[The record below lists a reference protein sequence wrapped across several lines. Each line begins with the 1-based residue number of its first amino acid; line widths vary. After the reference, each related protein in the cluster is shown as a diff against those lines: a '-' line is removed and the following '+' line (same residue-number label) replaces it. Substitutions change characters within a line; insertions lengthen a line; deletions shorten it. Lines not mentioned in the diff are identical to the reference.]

1 MKKEII
7 IDGNRILDKK
17 SLYEEI
23 NRVFMQNEDWKLGES
38 LDALNDLLY
47 GGFGVIKESEEVR
60 LIWKNFEENQKIFGF
75 DFTLRFYQEKL
86 QDPRTFNLK
95 FIQKSIQ
102 ELKEGKGMTY
112 FEMILDIISEH
123 PNIELIFIY
132 T

>member
-47 GGFGVIKESEEVR
+47 GGFGVIKESEEVQ

-75 DFTLRFYQEKL
+75 DFTLKFYQEKL
-86 QDPRTFNLK
+86 QYPQTFNIK

-123 PNIELIFIY
+123 PNIELIKE
-132 T
+132 

>member
-7 IDGNRILDKK
+7 IDGNRIFDKK
-17 SLYEEI
+17 SLYEEV

-47 GGFGVIKESEEVR
+47 GGFGVIKESVEVR

-95 FIQKSIQ
+95 LIQKSIQ

-123 PNIELIFIY
+123 PNIELIKE
-132 T
+132 

>member
-47 GGFGVIKESEEVR
+47 GGFGVIKESEEVQ

-75 DFTLRFYQEKL
+75 DFTLKFYQENL
-86 QDPRTFNLK
+86 QYPQTFNIK

-123 PNIELIFIY
+123 PNVELIKE
-132 T
+132 

>member
-7 IDGNRILDKK
+7 IDGNRIFDKK
-17 SLYEEI
+17 SLYEEV

-86 QDPRTFNLK
+86 QYPQTFNIK
-95 FIQKSIQ
+95 FIQKNIQ

-123 PNIELIFIY
+123 PNIELIKE
-132 T
+132 

>member
-47 GGFGVIKESEEVR
+47 GGFGVIKESEEVQ
-60 LIWKNFEENQKIFGF
+60 LIWKNFEENKKIFGF

-86 QDPRTFNLK
+86 QYPQTFNIK

-102 ELKEGKGMTY
+102 ELKERKGMTY

-123 PNIELIFIY
+123 PNVELIKE
-132 T
+132 

>member
-47 GGFGVIKESEEVR
+47 GGFGVIKASEEVR

-95 FIQKSIQ
+95 LIQKSIQ

-123 PNIELIFIY
+123 PNIELIKE
-132 T
+132 

>member
-7 IDGNRILDKK
+7 IDGNRIFDKK
-17 SLYEEI
+17 SLYEEV

-47 GGFGVIKESEEVR
+47 GGFGVIKENEEVR
-60 LIWKNFEENQKIFGF
+60 LIWTNFEENKKIFGL
-75 DFTLRFYQEKL
+75 DFTLKFYQEKL
-86 QDPRTFNLK
+86 QYPQIFNLK

-112 FEMILDIISEH
+112 FEMILDIISGH
-123 PNIELIFIY
+123 PNIELIKE
-132 T
+132 